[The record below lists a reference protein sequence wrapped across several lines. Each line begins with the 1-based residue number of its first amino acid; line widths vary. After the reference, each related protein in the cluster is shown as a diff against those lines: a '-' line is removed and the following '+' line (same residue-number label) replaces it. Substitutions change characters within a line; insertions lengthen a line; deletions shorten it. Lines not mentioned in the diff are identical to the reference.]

1 MKLPQ
6 RCHVVLYSQEDCH
19 LCQEARAQIERVQ
32 RCIGFRFREMD
43 IAADP
48 ALLARY
54 VLTVPVVA
62 VDGREALV
70 SRVSALRLLWALLQ

>member
-6 RCHVVLYSQEDCH
+6 RRHVVLYSQEDCH
-19 LCQEARAQIERVQ
+19 LCQEARGADRARAAVH
-32 RCIGFRFREMD
+32 RFRFREMD

>member
-6 RCHVVLYSQEDCH
+6 RRHVVLYSKGDCH

-32 RCIGFRFREMD
+32 RRIGFRFREVD
-43 IAADP
+43 IATDP

-54 VLTVPVVA
+54 VLAVPVVA

-70 SRVSALRLLWALLQ
+70 SRVSAWRLLWALLQ

>member
-6 RCHVVLYSQEDCH
+6 RRQVVLYSTEDCH
-19 LCQEARAQIERVQ
+19 LCQEAKNKIERVQ
-32 RCIGFRFREMD
+32 RHLRFRFREVD

-54 VLTVPVVA
+54 VLAVPVVA

-70 SRVSALRLLWALLQ
+70 SHVSTLRLLWALLN